1 MSKDLQ
7 AAIRHLAET
16 FAQGVLDAVR
26 ASSLEEIRNNADGGA
41 RRRGRP
47 PRGAAAATSVEPAP
61 APARAKRGRAA
72 KGQEEGT
79 DVSVDRI
86 VYLVRKSPKGL
97 RSEELRARLNLE
109 KIAFRQAAAKAVAA
123 NLIRKTGEK
132 RSTTFF
138 PK

>member
-7 AAIRHLAET
+7 VALRHLAET
-16 FAQGVLDAVR
+16 FAEQVLNAVR
-26 ASSLEEIRNNADGGA
+26 ASSLEEIRNNTGA
-41 RRRGRP
+41 TSERRGPGRPRKAEAAPPPARSTGKRGRP
-47 PRGAAAATSVEPAP
+47 
-61 APARAKRGRAA
+61 AKSNG
-72 KGQEEGT
+72 EGT